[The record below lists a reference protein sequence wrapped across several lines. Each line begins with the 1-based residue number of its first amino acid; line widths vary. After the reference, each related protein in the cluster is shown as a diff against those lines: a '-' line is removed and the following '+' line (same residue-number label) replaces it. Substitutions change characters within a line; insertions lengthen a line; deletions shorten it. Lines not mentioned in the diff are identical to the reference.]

1 MYNDAASMV
10 GNRSH
15 LDIIYNVGHRISS
28 LKISRDNFQKEIA
41 EEYIIIIIL
50 LFKPGLINNN

>member
-1 MYNDAASMV
+1 MV